1 MEPLVDDQ
9 TTSAIVQVE
18 GVVRSS
24 ILILSTLFPVVN
36 PLGGSP
42 LFLALTPDYSTGE
55 RSLLSR
61 KIALNGWWLLVA
73 SILIGTHILAF
84 FGISLPVVQVGGG
97 LLVIVT
103 AWNMLNRPDDSPRVD
118 DAPCHDLP
126 QHHDLST
133 TAFYPLTLPLT
144 VGPGSIAVAITLGAN
159 QTHSLPFPASLLSA
173 LLGSAL
179 VAITIFW
186 CYRFA
191 QRIAEILGQTVMNV
205 ILRLSSFILL
215 CIGVQIAWNG
225 VAALLRSLPRG
236 ASGL

>member
-1 MEPLVDDQ
+1 LLEDQ
-9 TTSAIVQVE
+9 ATAVAQIE
-18 GVVRSS
+18 GMIRSS
-24 ILILSTLFPVVN
+24 ILIVSTLFPVVN

-42 LFLALTPDYSTGE
+42 LFLALTPDYSTEE

-84 FGISLPVVQVGGG
+84 FGVSLPVVQVGGG

-118 DAPCHDLP
+118 EGPCHDLA
-126 QHHDLST
+126 QHRDLSSK
-133 TAFYPLTLPLT
+133 AFYPLTLPLT

-179 VAITIFW
+179 VAVTIFL

-191 QRIAEILGQTVMNV
+191 QKIAKILGETVMNV

-225 VAALLRSLPRG
+225 VAELLRSLPRG
-236 ASGL
+236 TAGL